1 MRSLAELHDG
11 SGDCILQNVKRIEIV
26 VDSLDFK
33 KLLDDL
39 DAHGVH
45 DYTAMKG
52 VFGRGSRGER
62 GGDPFSG
69 AFDNTYVLL
78 ACPPEQVDV
87 IVETVRRVLVG
98 RGGMCLV
105 SDAVWVRH

>member
-1 MRSLAELHDG
+1 M
-11 SGDCILQNVKRIEIV
+11 QQVKRVEFV
-26 VDSLDFK
+26 VDSLDFNS
-33 KLLDDL
+33 LMDEL
-39 DAHGVH
+39 DALGVH

-52 VFGRGSRGER
+52 VCGRGSRGER

-78 ACPPEQVDV
+78 ACQPEQVDL
-87 IVETVRRVLVG
+87 IVETVRRILVG

>member
-1 MRSLAELHDG
+1 LE
-11 SGDCILQNVKRIEIV
+11 QVKRVEIV
-26 VDSLDFK
+26 VDSLDFHS
-33 KLLDDL
+33 LLDEL
-39 DAHGVH
+39 SAIGVH

-78 ACPPEQVDV
+78 ACQPEQVDL
-87 IVETVRRVLVG
+87 IVDTVRRILVG

-105 SDAVWVRH
+105 SDAVWVHH

>member
-1 MRSLAELHDG
+1 M
-11 SGDCILQNVKRIEIV
+11 QQVKRVEIV
-26 VDSLDFK
+26 VDSLDFNS
-33 KLLDDL
+33 LLDEL
-39 DAHGVH
+39 NVLGVH

-78 ACPPEQVDV
+78 ACQPEQVDV
-87 IVETVRRVLVG
+87 IVETVRRILVR

>member
-1 MRSLAELHDG
+1 V
-11 SGDCILQNVKRIEIV
+11 CILQQVKRVEIV
-26 VDSLDFK
+26 VDSLDFHS
-33 KLLDDL
+33 LLDEL
-39 DAHGVH
+39 SAIGVH

-78 ACPPEQVDV
+78 ACQPEQVDL
-87 IVETVRRVLVG
+87 IVDTVRRILVG

-105 SDAVWVRH
+105 SDAVWVHH